1 LEVYSCFITI
11 RKTEAVIGPEHVV
24 ILSVL
29 IHIVLLSARFIG
41 GTAHSLWRPSHCPDT
56 PTRSY

>member
-1 LEVYSCFITI
+1 MGFNSGF
-11 RKTEAVIGPEHVV
+11 KG
-24 ILSVL
+24 L